1 MYAFDS
7 DPIYMYRSDYV
18 YGPVA
23 INIKMA
29 GKAVSDSIRCKLVI
43 FSVFVPF

>member
-7 DPIYMYRSDYV
+7 DPINMYQSDYV

-23 INIKMA
+23 INAKE
-29 GKAVSDSIRCKLVI
+29 KAVSDNIL
-43 FSVFVPF
+43 FSRDLRKE